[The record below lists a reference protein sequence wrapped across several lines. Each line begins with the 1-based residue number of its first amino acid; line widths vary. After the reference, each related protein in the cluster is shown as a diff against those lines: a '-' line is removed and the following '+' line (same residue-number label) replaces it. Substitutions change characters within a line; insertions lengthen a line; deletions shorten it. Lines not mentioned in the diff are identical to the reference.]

1 MSVPYPPPDG
11 SNWAGVSVEEA
22 LAEQTRRLNAFK
34 DANELQQKA
43 NDWLRSEWDRIRAH
57 NIKLENYLCECI
69 SLLAQHDIAPPD
81 PSDERVK
88 AVLQE
93 KFINAIKGN

>member
-1 MSVPYPPPDG
+1 MSQLITL
-11 SNWAGVSVEEA
+11 EE
-22 LAEQTRRLNAFK
+22 RRLM
-34 DANELQQKA
+34 QQ
-43 NDWLRSEWDRIRAH
+43 NDWLRIEWDRIRAH
-57 NIKLENYLCECI
+57 NIQLETYLCECI

>member
-1 MSVPYPPPDG
+1 MSQLITLEERRLL
-11 SNWAGVSVEEA
+11 SANNWLRIDLDS
-22 LAEQTRRLNAFK
+22 TRRYKSA
-34 DANELQQKA
+34 
-43 NDWLRSEWDRIRAH
+43 
-57 NIKLENYLCECI
+57 LETYLCECI

>member
-1 MSVPYPPPDG
+1 MSERIRVPTPT
-11 SNWAGVSVEEA
+11 EE
-22 LAEQTRRLNAFK
+22 RLLS
-34 DANELQQKA
+34 AN
-43 NDWLRSEWDRIRAH
+43 NWLRTEWDRIRAH
-57 NIKLENYLCECI
+57 NIQLETYLCECI

>member
-1 MSVPYPPPDG
+1 MTKRDVLD
-11 SNWAGVSVEEA
+11 EFA
-22 LAEQTRRLNAFK
+22 LVRYKR
-34 DANELQQKA
+34 A
-43 NDWLRSEWDRIRAH
+43 NDWLHKELDDIRAY

-88 AVLQE
+88 AVLQK

>member
-1 MSVPYPPPDG
+1 MNATHWELLQYCKIL
-11 SNWAGVSVEEA
+11 EE
-22 LAEQTRRLNAFK
+22 
-34 DANELQQKA
+34 
-43 NDWLRSEWDRIRAH
+43 
-57 NIKLENYLCECI
+57 YLCECI

-88 AVLQE
+88 AALQE

>member
-1 MSVPYPPPDG
+1 MTSSYPPPDAG
-11 SNWAGVSVEEA
+11 NWAGVTVEEA
-22 LAEQTRRLNAFK
+22 LNENVRIAAALRESNNQLRGEWQSIRLHN
-34 DANELQQKA
+34 QQ
-43 NDWLRSEWDRIRAH
+43 
-57 NIKLENYLCECI
+57 LETYLCECI

-81 PSDERVK
+81 PTDERVK

>member
-1 MSVPYPPPDG
+1 MGANADWFT
-11 SNWAGVSVEEA
+11 SNAA
-22 LAEQTRRLNAFK
+22 YIAA
-34 DANELQQKA
+34 
-43 NDWLRSEWDRIRAH
+43 
-57 NIKLENYLCECI
+57 LENYLCECI